1 MSYIESVKNDIEKLN
16 FTNLYLAEIL
26 ISDYLNNSSN
36 YTGLTVSEISSKW
49 NENKLLGRY
58 RKMFYPSYCQRKISQ
73 GSGLLNYNTA
83 NQRFSINDSNDVLN
97 SLLNGELIQN
107 IQAAINAPNPILDNI
122 TFFEN
127 IHSKQ
132 ELFTGIRNLLFN
144 GTANDFEVMSFAILS
159 LYLELYGFNLKR
171 FTSTNANDGGVD
183 FIGGD
188 IVYCVTTNL
197 SRAKLESDILK
208 THAKKIFIYRAPINN
223 TLMNIIS
230 TYVSEDK
237 ISDVFSASD
246 LDNHH
251 LLFLESKTD
260 HYKIVDRIKQKIIV
274 EYGKEI
280 L

>member
-1 MSYIESVKNDIEKLN
+1 MSYIQSVKNDIEKLN

-26 ISDYLNNSSN
+26 ISDYLNNSNN
-36 YTGLTVSEISSKW
+36 YVGLTVSEITSKW
-49 NENKLLGRY
+49 NENKLVGRY

-73 GSGLLNYNTA
+73 GSGLLNYNTT

-97 SLLNGELIQN
+97 SLLNGELIHD
-107 IQAAINAPNPILDNI
+107 IQAVINAPNPILDNI

-132 ELFTGIRNLLFN
+132 ELFAGIKDLLFN

-197 SRAKLESDILK
+197 SRAKLDSDVLK
-208 THAKKIFIYRAPINN
+208 THAKKVFIYRTPINS
-223 TLMNIIS
+223 TLINVIS

-237 ISDVFSASD
+237 ISDVFSAND
-246 LDNHH
+246 LVNHH
-251 LLFLESKTD
+251 LFFLEGKND
-260 HYKIVDRIKQKIIV
+260 HYKIVDRIKQKIV
-274 EYGKEI
+274 VQYGKEI

>member
-1 MSYIESVKNDIEKLN
+1 M
-16 FTNLYLAEIL
+16 
-26 ISDYLNNSSN
+26 
-36 YTGLTVSEISSKW
+36 
-49 NENKLLGRY
+49 
-58 RKMFYPSYCQRKISQ
+58 
-73 GSGLLNYNTA
+73 
-83 NQRFSINDSNDVLN
+83 
-97 SLLNGELIQN
+97 
-107 IQAAINAPNPILDNI
+107 
-122 TFFEN
+122 
-127 IHSKQ
+127 
-132 ELFTGIRNLLFN
+132 
-144 GTANDFEVMSFAILS
+144 
-159 LYLELYGFNLKR
+159 YLELYGFNLKR